1 MPDGASRNCTTHQHK
16 THKTDVREVHYPWHP
31 LYGQEIPVH
40 LERRWKNGCVAR
52 CDRDSALG
60 RRGFDTPAWMLDRAV
75 CSTMQLSPTPF
86 VDTEALTELRR
97 LLDWALGKEN
107 PRVVEGGYRLDVG
120 QGGTYAEVTTPTRAT
135 GVVSPARE
143 DS

>member
-1 MPDGASRNCTTHQHK
+1 MGWERLSGQRHFENPLALQSGDGFQLK
-16 THKTDVREVHYPWHP
+16 E
-31 LYGQEIPVH
+31 
-40 LERRWKNGCVAR
+40 
-52 CDRDSALG
+52 G

-86 VDTEALTELRR
+86 VDAEAWAELRR

-107 PRVVEGGYRLDVG
+107 PRVVEGGYQLDEG

-143 DS
+143 AS

>member
-1 MPDGASRNCTTHQHK
+1 
-16 THKTDVREVHYPWHP
+16 
-31 LYGQEIPVH
+31 
-40 LERRWKNGCVAR
+40 
-52 CDRDSALG
+52 
-60 RRGFDTPAWMLDRAV
+60 
-75 CSTMQLSPTPF
+75 MQLSPTPF
-86 VDTEALTELRR
+86 VDTEALAELRR

-135 GVVSPARE
+135 GVVLPARE